1 MNLAYE
7 EMLFLIA
14 GIFRKYD
21 QYDGT
26 GKQKGPTLE
35 LYETTSDDID
45 YVADFTTPG
54 LKPGSK
60 GVRLMVR
67 NGEVAH

>member
-1 MNLAYE
+1 
-7 EMLFLIA
+7 MLFLLA

-21 QYDGT
+21 RYDGT
-26 GKQKGPTLE
+26 GTQKGPTLE
-35 LYETTSDDID
+35 LFETTRDDID

-67 NGEVAH
+67 SGSSC